1 MASNPTK
8 YTLAPSEEDRI
19 SFEFKT
25 EKNKVKYFIIQYYAK
40 TPKGW
45 RTIIRYDCA
54 HGYLHIHTFGL
65 SRKKAKRTEVIEGDY
80 NQLFTEL
87 RKQVLE
93 NLKKI
98 KENYL
103 FQ

>member
-1 MASNPTK
+1 MASHPTK
-8 YTLAPSEEDRI
+8 YTLVPSEEDRI
-19 SFEFKT
+19 SLEFKT
-25 EKNKVKYFIIQYYAK
+25 EKNKVKYFVIQYYAQ

-54 HGYLHIHTFGL
+54 HGYLHTHIFGL
-65 SRKKAKRTEVIEGDY
+65 SSKKAKRTEAIEGDY
-80 NQLFTEL
+80 NQLFTAL

-93 NLKKI
+93 NLNKI